1 MDHSSASTA
10 ICLGH
15 IARVSF
21 CVSAFDKSD
30 GVCQCAHV
38 VADKQRVAAWNG
50 APAIPAKVFTV
61 PRALAV
67 LAASWSTAWRDVGQ
81 MGAV

>member
-1 MDHSSASTA
+1 M
-10 ICLGH
+10 
-15 IARVSF
+15 
-21 CVSAFDKSD
+21 
-30 GVCQCAHV
+30 
-38 VADKQRVAAWNG
+38 ADKQRVAAWNG